1 MKYTFINQ
9 ANNLFDSCKRRSEK
23 KNKLHYGTYTIYMRC
38 RFICWCSSWIVFLTS
53 ALMKDLRLKPAWNG
67 FYPLEKKGAKSKWAF
82 LRFNPYIRLNAY
94 SAWPETEQMALDF
107 CYLLRQNDTK
117 LHEYFVFMPFIG
129 QHIYCHDYV
138 RTKGRKGDE
147 KKKTTWD
154 GARLHKERKFNLQF
168 IVWQIFVCQRFFYFD
183 EFLER
188 DGYTKLCCHLT

>member
-107 CYLLRQNDTK
+107 RYLLRQNDTK

-147 KKKTTWD
+147 KKKQLGT
-154 GARLHKERKFNLQF
+154 
-168 IVWQIFVCQRFFYFD
+168 
-183 EFLER
+183 ER
-188 DGYTKLCCHLT
+188 DYIKKGNSICNLLFDRFLFANDSFISMNFLSAMDTQSCAAI